1 MPTHLWKVKV
11 MNALWYYVIGF
22 IIIWVLAF
30 LLKGKYN
37 ITVEGIVLM
46 LKTERLHDIIDKIA
60 KKAPRFWKTYMNI
73 GIPVGFFLM
82 ILMLVSLVWS
92 LQLMF
97 EMPTVSLILPG
108 VDVPGSPLY
117 IPFGTGM
124 LALATVLIIHEGG
137 HGVLARVENVAID
150 SVGLLLFLIIPGAFV
165 EPNEEE
171 LKKVNGISKLRV
183 YFAGPMFNMGL
194 AVIGIVLMLLVG
206 GLITAGDF
214 YTTDGMEITSVVPAS
229 PSEGVLSNGM
239 IIKQVNNQSV
249 VNTKSYMKI
258 MDKNKIGENVTITTD
273 TGTYHVVARENP
285 NNNSRA
291 YIGVRSK
298 EHVIVTPEANSKY
311 GTFIPWLLT
320 QLRELFYLVFLLNFA
335 VGTFNL
341 LPMKP
346 LDGGLILEE
355 IIGYRIREDR
365 RKDFNNTL
373 NWWTRPLPLS
383 VRCWISRRFNNLLDF
398 LHNHEISDEKVQFVV
413 RTFSYILIAI
423 LLVLILYGMLPAI
436 LQMI

>member
-1 MPTHLWKVKV
+1 
-11 MNALWYYVIGF
+11 MNALWYYAIGF
-22 IIIWVLAF
+22 VVIYILAF
-30 LLKGKYN
+30 LLKNKYN
-37 ITVEGIVLM
+37 ITMDGIVLM

-60 KKAPRFWKTYMNI
+60 KKAPRFWTAYMNLAIPI
-73 GIPVGFFLM
+73 GFVLM
-82 ILMLVSLVWS
+82 IVMLVSLIMS
-92 LQLMF
+92 IQLMF

-117 IPFGTGM
+117 IPFATGM

-137 HGVLARVENVAID
+137 HGVLARVEDVAID

-171 LKKVNGISKLRV
+171 MKKLNGISKLRV

-194 AVIGIVLMLLVG
+194 AVIGIILMLLVG
-206 GLITAGDF
+206 GLIATGDF

-229 PSEGVLSNGM
+229 PSEGVLSEGM
-239 IIKQVNNQSV
+239 VIQQINNQSV
-249 VNTKSYMKI
+249 TDIESYTKVMN
-258 MDKNKIGENVTITTD
+258 KNKIGDNVSVTTD
-273 TGTYHVVARENP
+273 TGTYYVTAGENP

-298 EHVIVTPEANSKY
+298 EHTIVRPEVRNQY

-320 QLRELFYLVFLLNFA
+320 QFRELFYLIFLLNFA

-346 LDGGLILEE
+346 LDGGLIFEE
-355 IIGYRIREDR
+355 VLSFRIREDR
-365 RKDFNNTL
+365 RKDFNNAL
-373 NWWTRPLPLS
+373 NWWTRPLPRGM
-383 VRCWISRRFNNLLDF
+383 RCWISRRFNSLLDF
-398 LHNHEISDEKVQFVV
+398 LHNHEISEEKVQFTVKCV
-413 RTFSYILIAI
+413 SYVLIAI
-423 LLVLILYGMLPAI
+423 LLVLIIYGMLPGI
-436 LQMI
+436 LQML

>member
-1 MPTHLWKVKV
+1 
-11 MNALWYYVIGF
+11 MNALWYYAIGF
-22 IIIWVLAF
+22 VVIWILAF
-30 LLKGKYN
+30 ILKDKYN
-37 ITVEGIVLM
+37 ITMEGLVLM
-46 LKTERLHDIIDKIA
+46 LKTERLHDLIDKIA
-60 KKAPRFWKTYMNI
+60 KKAPKFWKVYMNI
-73 GIPVGFFLM
+73 GIPIGFFLM
-82 ILMLVSLVWS
+82 LLMLVSLIWS

-124 LALATVLIIHEGG
+124 LALATVLVIHEGG

-165 EPNEEE
+165 EPNEDEM
-171 LKKVNGISKLRV
+171 KKINGISKLRV

-194 AVIGIVLMLLVG
+194 AVIGLILMLLVG
-206 GLITAGDF
+206 GLVATGDF
-214 YTTDGMEITSVVPAS
+214 YTSDGMEITSVVPSS

-239 IIKQVNNQSV
+239 VIKEVNNQPV
-249 VNTKSYMKI
+249 TNTRAYTEI
-258 MDKNKIGENVTITTD
+258 MDKNKIGQNVSVTTD
-273 TGTYHVVARENP
+273 TGTYHVIAGKNP

-298 EHVIVTPEANSKY
+298 EHTIVRPEVSSQY

-320 QLRELFYLVFLLNFA
+320 QLRELFYLIFLLNFA

-355 IIGYRIREDR
+355 VVGYRIRDDR

-373 NWWTRPLPLS
+373 NSWTRFLPMGL
-383 VRCWISRRFNNLLDF
+383 RCWISRRFNNLLDF
-398 LHNHEISDEKVQFVV
+398 LHNHELSDEKVQFIV
-413 RTFSYILIAI
+413 RAFSYVLIAI
-423 LLVLILYGMLPAI
+423 LLVLIIYGMLPGI

>member
-1 MPTHLWKVKV
+1 
-11 MNALWYYVIGF
+11 MNALWYYAIGF
-22 IIIWVLAF
+22 VAIYILAF
-30 LLKGKYN
+30 LLKDKYN
-37 ITVEGIVLM
+37 ITMEGFVLM
-46 LKTERLHDIIDKIA
+46 LKTERLHDIIDKVA
-60 KKAPRFWKTYMNI
+60 NKAPRFWKAYLNI
-73 GIPVGFFLM
+73 GIPIGIFLM
-82 ILMLVSLVWS
+82 ILMLVSLIWS

-137 HGVLARVENVAID
+137 HGVLARVEKVAID

-171 LKKVNGISKLRV
+171 MKKINGISKLRI

-194 AVIGIVLMLLVG
+194 AVIGIILMLLAG
-206 GLITAGDF
+206 GLIAAGDF
-214 YTTDGMEITSVVPAS
+214 YTTDGMEISSVVPAS
-229 PSEGVLSNGM
+229 PSEGILSEGM
-239 IIKQVNNQSV
+239 VIKEVNNQPV
-249 VNTKSYMKI
+249 TDTRSYTEV
-258 MDKNKIGENVTITTD
+258 MDKNRIGTNVSITTD
-273 TGTYHVVARENP
+273 TGTYNIVAGKNP
-285 NNNSRA
+285 NNSSKA

-298 EHVIVTPEANSKY
+298 EHTIVRPEVDSKY

-320 QLRELFYLVFLLNFA
+320 QLRELFYLIFLLNFA

-355 IIGYRIREDR
+355 LVGYRIRDDR
-365 RKDFNNTL
+365 REDFNNTL
-373 NWWTRPLPLS
+373 NWWTRPLPNS

-398 LHNHEISDEKVQFVV
+398 LHNHEISDEKVQAIV
-413 RTFSYILIAI
+413 RIFSYVLIII
-423 LLVLILYGMLPAI
+423 LLVLIIYGMVPGL

>member
-1 MPTHLWKVKV
+1 

-22 IIIWVLAF
+22 VVVWTLAL

-37 ITVEGIVLM
+37 ITIQGIVLM

-60 KKAPRFWKTYMNI
+60 RTSPRFWTAYMNLA
-73 GIPVGFFLM
+73 IPIGFFLM
-82 ILMLVSLVWS
+82 ILMFIAILWS

-108 VDVPGSPLY
+108 VDVPGSPIY
-117 IPFGTGM
+117 IPFATGL
-124 LALATVLIIHEGG
+124 LALATVLVIHEGG
-137 HGVLARVENVAID
+137 HGILARVEGVAID
-150 SVGLLLFLIIPGAFV
+150 SVGLLLMIIIPGAFV

-171 LKKVNGISKLRV
+171 LKKINGISKLRV

-194 AVIGIVLMLLVG
+194 AAIGLILMMCVG
-206 GLITAGDF
+206 GFIATEDM
-214 YTTDGMEITSVVPAS
+214 YTSDGMELSSVIPAS
-229 PSEGVLSNGM
+229 PSDGVLSEGM
-239 IIKQVNNQSV
+239 IIRAINNQTV
-249 VNTKSYMKI
+249 TNTSDYTAI
-258 MDKNKIGENVTITTD
+258 MDKNKIGGNVTITTNS
-273 TGTYHVVARENP
+273 GTYTIQAEANP
-285 NNNSRA
+285 NNSSKA
-291 YIGVRSK
+291 YIGVRAK
-298 EHVIVTPEANSKY
+298 EHIIVSPEAGKKY

-320 QLRELFYLVFLLNFA
+320 ELREFLYLVFLLNFS

-355 IIGYRIREDR
+355 ILNYRITDER

-373 NWWTRPLPLS
+373 NWWTRPLPYNM
-383 VRCWISRRFNNLLDF
+383 RCWISRRFNNLLDV
-398 LHNHEISDEKVQFVV
+398 LHRHELSETLAQFIV
-413 RTFSYILIAI
+413 RAFSYFLIAI
-423 LLVLILYGMLPAI
+423 LLILIVYGMLPGI